1 MRGFGRLRG
10 SRRARGSGGRSAGP
24 GTPGGPGNCRDPAV
38 RADPA
43 DPRECRGGRGLC
55 GHPPPFSLTRPLHR
69 RRGRAA
75 PGGRPV
81 ARSASRAACSR
92 TAAAAA
98 STTWRRARASLPPRR
113 SASCASVVVNR
124 SSTSRTGTGAS
135 RPARSAAN
143 SLAPAA
149 AGALAA
155 GQRRGQ
161 PDDDLYRA
169 FARGQPGQFGPG
181 LRGLRAGTRRQHRQ
195 RRSQNAARVAASDS
209 DADRTHV
216 HREPHPLPERKLTHR
231 DGPGTGPGW
240 TRPGTE
246 DPGRSQEHA
255 NTLPTGPGS
264 VPRCPAKPDE
274 PRQMPHL

>member
-1 MRGFGRLRG
+1 M
-10 SRRARGSGGRSAGP
+10 
-24 GTPGGPGNCRDPAV
+24 
-38 RADPA
+38 
-43 DPRECRGGRGLC
+43 PRWPRGLRPSASVLA
-55 GHPPPFSLTRPLHR
+55 HAPAPSPTRTSW
-69 RRGRAA
+69 

-98 STTWRRARASLPPRR
+98 STTWRRARASFPPRR

-135 RPARSAAN
+135 
-143 SLAPAA
+143 
-149 AGALAA
+149 AGQVRRELPGPRRGRALAA

-161 PDDDLYRA
+161 PDNDLYRA
-169 FARGQPGQFGPG
+169 FADGQPGQFGPG
-181 LRGLRAGTRRQHRQ
+181 LNGLRAGTRRQHRH
-195 RRSQNAARVAASDS
+195 RGGQNAARVAASDS

-216 HREPHPLPERKLTHR
+216 HREPYPLPERKLTHR
-231 DGPGTGPGW
+231 DGSAADPDW

-246 DPGRSQEHA
+246 DPGRSHEHV
-255 NTLPTGPGS
+255 NTLPTGPDS
-264 VPRCPAKPDE
+264 VPRCLAKPHE